1 MKKITRPYLLK
12 NKRYFDKR
20 GFFPR
25 TFLQKS
31 FNTKSIFT
39 ALAFS
44 KKNVIRGMHFQRKNK
59 QTKII
64 TVLSGK
70 ILDVSVNLR
79 KNQKI
84 LVKFFIFTCQKE
96 NQFTFPITMPMVMS
110 VYQKRFNFI
119 SFR

>member
-20 GFFPR
+20 GFFSR
-25 TFLQKS
+25 TFFAKS

-64 TVLSGK
+64 TVLSGENFRCFSK
-70 ILDVSVNLR
+70 FKK
-79 KNQKI
+79 KNQKDFGK
-84 LVKFFIFTCQKE
+84 VFFFLY
-96 NQFTFPITMPMVMS
+96 V
-110 VYQKRFNFI
+110 RRRI
-119 SFR
+119 SLHTELLCPWL